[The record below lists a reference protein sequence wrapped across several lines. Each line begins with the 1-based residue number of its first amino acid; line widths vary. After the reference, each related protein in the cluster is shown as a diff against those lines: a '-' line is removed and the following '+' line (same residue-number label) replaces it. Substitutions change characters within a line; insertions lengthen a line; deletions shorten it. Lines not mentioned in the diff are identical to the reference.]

1 MRIPMHARTHLFGI
15 GLCIGLGASAQTGL
29 LQGEYFWDTDPGTGN
44 GSALVAVD
52 GTFGQALEQVLVAT
66 GSLPAPG
73 THRLFLRVQD
83 DDGAWGPA
91 FGTVVDVLP
100 GSLLLPDITVSEGE
114 YFWDTDPGE
123 GNGAPLLAF
132 DGNYDAALEAVRL
145 ETATLPAPGTHTLGL
160 RVMDVNGNWSGA
172 FRVVVDVL
180 PGTVTFPAIHVNA
193 AEYWVDTDPG
203 EGNATPMLA
212 ADGNFGSAV
221 EAIRGGAI
229 PVPVFAGNQVLWMRA
244 QDDDGD
250 WGPPFGIV
258 VNIDTTI
265 TGTVSV
271 PGTNAPPTIQIGPNP
286 TSASEGFTI
295 LTGHAGTLRVRV
307 LDVRGRVVVDRQI
320 TAADDMRVPLEGS
333 AAGTYAVGIAQGNHT
348 RWFPLIVR

>member
-1 MRIPMHARTHLFGI
+1 MHARTHLLGLA
-15 GLCIGLGASAQTGL
+15 LCIGLGASAQTGL

-52 GTFGQALEQVLVAT
+52 GTFGQALEQVMVAT

-73 THRLFLRVQD
+73 THRLYLRVQD

-132 DGNYDAALEAVRL
+132 DGNFDAALEAVRL

-160 RVMDVNGNWSGA
+160 RVMDVNGNWSGV

-265 TGTVSV
+265 AGTVSV
-271 PGTNAPPTIQIGPNP
+271 PQADAAPAVQIGPNP
-286 TSASEGFTI
+286 TTAAQGITIQLSAASG
-295 LTGHAGTLRVRV
+295 ARVRI
-307 LDVRGRVVVDRQI
+307 LDIRGRVLLDHPLSSTDPVHLS
-320 TAADDMRVPLEGS
+320 LEGY
-333 AAGTYAVGIAQGNHT
+333 AAGTYPVGIIQGD
-348 RWFPLIVR
+348 RQWWSPVVVR